1 MEPPTRFER
10 VKEDYKSTIL
20 PLELQGRKTK
30 GWLRMQPAAKSGR
43 ARLHLAD
50 GARAGLEPT

>member
-20 PLELQGRKTK
+20 PLELQGRKIN
-30 GWLRMQPAAKSGR
+30 GVYPAFTGI
-43 ARLHLAD
+43 
-50 GARAGLEPT
+50 AGLDSRQTSGIAERFAVAD